1 MKLYYLKFSIFYGG
15 IKINDEVFSKDL
27 FGAML
32 FLLNKNHH
40 TYLNDHFNEYGI
52 NLIQGLIILK
62 LSDFPDTTQ
71 KELGEYLN
79 LSKGSV
85 AKYLANLEENG
96 FIVRE
101 KMQDNQRMYKLS
113 LQEKAFDLVPKL
125 QKISKDWENQ
135 TGLDSF
141 NPEFLSD
148 FKKLV
153 ANSKFVL
160 ENENDGV

>member
-1 MKLYYLKFSIFYGG
+1 M
-15 IKINDEVFSKDL
+15 

-40 TYLNDHFNEYGI
+40 NYLNDNFKEFGI
-52 NLIQGLIILK
+52 NVIQGLMILR
-62 LSDFPDTTQ
+62 LSEFPNISQ
-71 KELGEYLN
+71 KELGEYFS

-101 KMQDNQRMYKLS
+101 KMEENQRMYKLS
-113 LQEKAFDLVPKL
+113 LQDKALDLIPKL
-125 QKISKDWENQ
+125 MEISRDWENKS
-135 TGLDSF
+135 GLDNLNSD
-141 NPEFLSD
+141 FLDD

-153 ANSKFVL
+153 ESSNKLQES
-160 ENENDGV
+160 E